1 MKILISWVAYNNDFV
16 KGQVDQENSPN
27 YLIHKH
33 YYNYDKHFILCSA
46 KKDDTRLQ
54 VLQNQLQLDFPDH
67 QTEGA
72 YMDIEDVI
80 SLPEIKEKVEA
91 FLHKQAGHTIDIFF
105 SPGTSIMQLAWFIC
119 HNNLGY
125 KTRLL
130 QMRRPKDTKSGKPEL
145 LEINVEQSS
154 TPITSILKEQ
164 NIEKRSRNIYE
175 KPGLII
181 TNSLK
186 PVYEK
191 AFKIAKTDRV
201 TTLILG
207 ASGTG
212 KESLAK
218 YIHKNSVR
226 SENPFVVINC
236 SAFNDTLI
244 ESRMFGYK
252 KGSFTGAD
260 KDTPGLFEKADGGT
274 IFLDEVGDI
283 SPYMQQALLRVI
295 QEKEIQPIGGKTKKV
310 DVRIISATNKDLVEL
325 CKEQKFRW
333 DLYYRLAVAELE
345 LPTLQKRGP
354 AEIKS
359 MIEYFLKQKKKGLKK
374 EKILKIDKK
383 AQQFLL
389 NYPYPGNIREL
400 ENLVESFY
408 VFCDDTVTL
417 ADIPSRMQ
425 EVPEEQSLN
434 WKDAE
439 KAHIKRVLDLKNG
452 NQRQTWLALGY
463 GSLNT
468 LKKKIEEYRIGV

>member
-1 MKILISWVAYNNDFV
+1 M
-16 KGQVDQENSPN
+16 
-27 YLIHKH
+27 
-33 YYNYDKHFILCSA
+33 
-46 KKDDTRLQ
+46 Q
-54 VLQNQLQLDFPDH
+54 VLQNQLMLDFPDH
-67 QTEGA
+67 QTEGV
-72 YMDIEDVI
+72 YMNIEDVI
-80 SLPEIKEKVEA
+80 NLPEIKEKVET
-91 FLHKQAGHTIDIFF
+91 FLHKQADHTIDIFF

-130 QMRRPKDTKSGKPEL
+130 QMRRPKDTTSGKPEL
-145 LEINVEQSS
+145 LEINIEQTS

-164 NIEKRSRNIYE
+164 NIEKRSSDIYE
-175 KPGLII
+175 KPGIII

-191 AFKIAKTDRV
+191 AYKISKTDRV

-218 YIHKNSVR
+218 YIHEHSVR
-226 SENPFVVINC
+226 RDHPFVVINC
-236 SAFNDTLI
+236 SAFNDNLI

-252 KGSFTGAD
+252 KGAFTGAE
-260 KDTPGLFEKADGGT
+260 KDTPGLFEKANGGT
-274 IFLDEVGDI
+274 IFLDEIGDI

-295 QEKEIQPIGGKTKKV
+295 QEKEIQPVGDKTKKI
-310 DVRIISATNKDLVEL
+310 DVRIISATNNDLIGL
-325 CKEQKFRW
+325 CNEQKFRW

-345 LPTLQKRGP
+345 LPTMQQRGP
-354 AEIKS
+354 DEIRT
-359 MIEYFLKQKKKGLKK
+359 MIDYFLKQKKKGLKK
-374 EKILKIDKK
+374 EKILKVDKD
-383 AQQFLL
+383 AMHFLI

-400 ENLVESFY
+400 ENLIESLY
-408 VFCDDTVTL
+408 VFCDEKVTL

-425 EVPEEQSLN
+425 DVPEEQSLN

-439 KAHIKRVLDLKNG
+439 KAHIKRVLALKNS
-452 NQRQTWLALGY
+452 NQRQAWLALGY

-468 LKKKIEEYRIGV
+468 LKKKIEEYRIVL